1 MERRNTLRSSGKLSN
16 LTMESILNQATIQKP
31 TTNPLRKKPKFKEA
45 IIGEND
51 RISNLP
57 EPILDHILSFLDMSQ
72 VVQTSI
78 LSNTWRN
85 IWKTMS
91 LTSVQFDYDTFCS
104 ITKRCPEKDVNHEK
118 FLDSVRRVLKKRQ
131 PVGLHC
137 FRFSHDSRGG
147 DYTFCSRMWKL
158 FNLLVHCRVQ
168 HLDLELPLVCPSRI
182 FTYKYLTV
190 LKLNRGMEHF
200 YSSHL
205 SNSMWLPSLKTLHFV
220 SVVFREATDFFEKFI
235 SNCPLLSKLII
246 TDCRIE
252 RDEHVTISSAL
263 LQHFEI
269 NYIYGY
275 HFILIDNTI
284 CKVRKPCKITI
295 CTPNLVSFKCK
306 SMIANKYSFGNL
318 SALRDA
324 DIEMELFRISH
335 LTMQQKKEFGTE
347 MVKLLGG
354 LCNAESITVSG
365 WVLEVIAQDIEVFVT
380 PFHALRHLKMR
391 TWLSRDTIKAIHCL
405 LHHTDKVETL
415 SMEIIEP
422 KVDLGI
428 EKPVFFSEY
437 KFHHLRVLKI
447 KGIQGAEEEVEF
459 LKGVLKSAIN
469 LEELIVVKRKYP
481 LAGSE
486 KQLEYMRETLLAL
499 PREFSIIKIQLL

>member
-16 LTMESILNQATIQKP
+16 LTMESILNQAIQKP
-31 TTNPLRKKPKFKEA
+31 TTNPSRKKPKFKEA

-78 LSNTWRN
+78 LSNTWRTL
-85 IWKTMS
+85 WKTLS

-104 ITKRCPEKDVNHEK
+104 ITKRCPKKKVNHEK
-118 FLDSVRRVLKKRQ
+118 FLDTVRRVLKKRQ

-137 FRFSHDSRGG
+137 FRFSYDSRGG
-147 DYTFCSRMWKL
+147 VYSSSCMRKL
-158 FNLLVHCRVQ
+158 INLLVHCRVQ
-168 HLDLELPLVCPSRI
+168 HLDLKLPLDCPSRI
-182 FTYKYLTV
+182 FTFKYLTI
-190 LKLNRGMEHF
+190 LKLNGGMRQF
-200 YSSHL
+200 DPSDL
-205 SNSMWLPSLKTLHFV
+205 SNYMWLPSLKTLHFQ
-220 SVVFREATDFFEKFI
+220 SVRFSEITDFFEKFF

-246 TDCRIE
+246 TDCGIE

-269 NYIYGY
+269 NSIYGY
-275 HFILIDNTI
+275 DSILRDNTI
-284 CKVRKPCKITI
+284 SRVKKPCKITI

-306 SMIANKYSFGNL
+306 SKIANKYSFGNL

-324 DIEMELFRISH
+324 DIEMELSCISH

-347 MVKLLGG
+347 TVKLLGG

-365 WVLEVIAQDIEVFVT
+365 LVLEVIAQDIEVFVT

-405 LHHTDKVETL
+405 LHHADKVETV
-415 SMEIIEP
+415 SMEITELE
-422 KVDLGI
+422 VDLGI
-428 EKPVFFSEY
+428 EKPVFFCEY

-469 LEELIVVKRKYP
+469 LEELIVVKGKYP

-486 KQLEYMRETLLAL
+486 KRLEDMRETLLAL
-499 PREFSIIKIQLL
+499 PREFSSIKIQLL